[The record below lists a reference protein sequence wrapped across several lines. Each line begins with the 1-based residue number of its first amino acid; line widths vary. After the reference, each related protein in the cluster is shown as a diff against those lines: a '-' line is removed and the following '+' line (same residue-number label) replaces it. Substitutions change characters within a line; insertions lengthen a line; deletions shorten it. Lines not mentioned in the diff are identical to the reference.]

1 MQAKTTN
8 PRLLALQ
15 SLLLVFREGRSLDHA
30 FASVLVDTGSAD
42 PRDLALCQ
50 EIANGVC
57 RWYFAL
63 LELLK
68 PYLRKSLK
76 AKDIDLEIILLI
88 GFYQILMMRIENH
101 AAVNE
106 TVKLVQWRKKH
117 WAKGLV
123 NGVLR
128 QLIRDEVNIK
138 PEHHQASY
146 PRWMRDT
153 IATDWPQDQQDI
165 FRAGNSRAPMTLRV
179 DLRQRSRDEQI
190 ESLAAHG
197 LVAHAHALVDSAIEL
212 ESPCPV
218 ARIDGFDKG
227 FVSVQDAAT
236 QIAAILLDCKPGM
249 RVLDACA
256 APGGKTAHLLQSTDD
271 LDLIVGLVAHAH
283 ALVDSAIELES
294 PCPVARIDGF
304 DKGFVSVQDA
314 ATQIAAI
321 LLDCKPGMRVLDAC
335 AAPGG
340 KTAHLLQSTDDLDLI
355 ALDRDRSRLKM
366 IEQNLTRVNRR
377 AILMCGDATDPQTWH
392 EGALFDRILA
402 DVPCSAS
409 GVVRRHPDI
418 KVLRRAD
425 DIDRL
430 VKQQRKILDGLW
442 SLLKPGGLM
451 LYSTCSIFIQENERQ
466 IEWFVEKYDNCT
478 VNSLNSVQWGEPEPL
493 GRQIIPGQHNMD
505 GFYYACLQ
513 KTVIGKGQD

>member
-8 PRLLALQ
+8 PRFLALQ

-30 FASVLVDTGSAD
+30 FASVLVDTGSTD

-197 LVAHAHALVDSAIEL
+197 LVAHAHALVESAIEL

-218 ARIDGFDKG
+218 ARIDGFNKG
-227 FVSVQDAAT
+227 FLSVQDAAT

-256 APGGKTAHLLQSTDD
+256 APGGKTAHLLQ
-271 LDLIVGLVAHAH
+271 A
-283 ALVDSAIELES
+283 
-294 PCPVARIDGF
+294 
-304 DKGFVSVQDA
+304 
-314 ATQIAAI
+314 
-321 LLDCKPGMRVLDAC
+321 
-335 AAPGG
+335 
-340 KTAHLLQSTDDLDLI
+340 TDDLDLI

-451 LYSTCSIFIQENERQ
+451 LYSTCSIFMQENERQ

-478 VNSLNSVQWGEPEPL
+478 VNSLKSVQWGGPARL
-493 GRQIIPGQHNMD
+493 GRQILPGQHNMD

-513 KTVIGKGQD
+513 KAVIGKG